1 MHSKPSTPALKVL
14 LIDDNEH
21 DRVAFQR
28 ALKPERTRWEVVEAD
43 RAEEVFELLKHG
55 HDPFDVVVIDYDL
68 PGMDGLSFY
77 KSLRS
82 GRDENLPPCVML
94 TGAGTELVAVE
105 ALKVG
110 LYDYIVKDPNQGYLK
125 LIPLI
130 LKSVVER
137 HEDRRARLEAK
148 AQLKKAHRELEKRV
162 EERTAT
168 LSLTVQALESE
179 IEERKAAE
187 QALRR
192 SEQRLRELS
201 RQILAAQEN
210 ERKIAAREIHDAV
223 SGNLATIKFAL
234 EEKLEHMTES
244 PPSDQM
250 PLEKIVDLVGD
261 TIQETRRI
269 CANLRPSMLDDLGL
283 LTTLEWFCREFEKY
297 YPDIRI
303 ERRVDISEGDIEDPS
318 LQSTIY
324 RVLQEAM
331 NNVAK
336 HSGADSVQVS
346 LTRKPQRIEL
356 RVTDNGCGFE
366 PERPGS
372 RSDSMSGYGLAGMHD
387 RAEICGGS
395 LEISSSPGN
404 GTRLQLSLPLT
415 VDPSL

>member
-1 MHSKPSTPALKVL
+1 MNSKPSTPALKVL

-28 ALKPERTRWEVVEAD
+28 ALKSERTRWEVVEAD

-82 GRDENLPPCVML
+82 GQDDNLPPCVML

-105 ALKVG
+105 ALKAG

-137 HEDRRARLEAK
+137 HEDRRVRLEAK

-179 IEERKAAE
+179 IEERKAVE

-303 ERRVDISEGDIEDPS
+303 ERHVDISEGDIEDSS
-318 LQSTIY
+318 LQSTVY

-356 RVTDNGCGFE
+356 CVTDNGCGFE
-366 PERPGS
+366 PARPGS
-372 RSDSMSGYGLAGMHD
+372 HSDSMSGYGLAGMHD

-404 GTRLQLSLPLT
+404 GTRLQLRLPLT
-415 VDPSL
+415 VDPTL